1 MNKSDTNA
9 QVMNDVL
16 QSDHHVQMS
25 AEEIE
30 KARAHHDK
38 RHNAAPNPQ
47 KMSTKS
53 GAKMKGAPAKPR

>member
-16 QSDHHVQMS
+16 QSDHHAQMS
-25 AEEIE
+25 AEEVA

-38 RHNAAPNPQ
+38 RHSAANPQ

-53 GAKMKGAPAKPR
+53 GAKVKGAPAKPR